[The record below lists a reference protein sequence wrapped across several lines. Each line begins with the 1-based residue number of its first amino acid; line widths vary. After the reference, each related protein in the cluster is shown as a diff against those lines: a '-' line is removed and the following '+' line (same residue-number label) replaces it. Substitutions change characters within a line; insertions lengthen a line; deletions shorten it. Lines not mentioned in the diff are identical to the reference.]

1 MNRFKCPACGGNQY
15 TSNDEAEECI
25 YCVYKGPLE
34 LMDSAGVE
42 KAGEE
47 VDEQLIK
54 LLQSDKEELKR
65 WIKRMKYHCNK
76 VNELCIELNKYQK
89 LLKRIESSPKMPIE
103 RWTGDEREIICPA
116 CKSYICYPEDIKTI
130 DLKYRQFCGACGQ
143 KLNWESEVEEG

>member
-1 MNRFKCPACGGNQY
+1 
-15 TSNDEAEECI
+15 
-25 YCVYKGPLE
+25 
-34 LMDSAGVE
+34 MDPAGVE
-42 KAGEE
+42 KTGEE

-65 WIKRMKYHCNK
+65 WIKRMKYH
-76 VNELCIELNKYQK
+76 
-89 LLKRIESSPKMPIE
+89 LKRIESSPKMPIE

-143 KLNWESEVEEG
+143 KLNWEGEGEKIARNMFDTIEALQQEIETLTTARAEQAEQINRLTIAFYNALRILSMS